1 MFDRLYAKGVIK
13 TNDYINVFYAT
24 LPRRCH
30 GASVL
35 NPDGGLTVFLDHR
48 DPPDVQ
54 MEGYF
59 HEVEHYEAGDFENI
73 PDKNVGFIEN
83 RAHKKRL

>member
-1 MFDRLYAKGVIK
+1 MSEYIIVVYAS
-13 TNDYINVFYAT
+13 

-30 GASVL
+30 GASVI
-35 NPDGGLTVFLDHR
+35 NEDGSCTVFLDPN

-59 HEVEHYEAGDFENI
+59 HEVEHYKAGDFENI